1 MLRITRLTD
10 YGFILLAK
18 MCEDESS
25 LQNAKDMSEELDIPL
40 PTVSKVLKLLVQ
52 GNLLESQQGSQGGYH
67 LSKPA
72 KEISAAEI
80 IEVLEGPVSMTA
92 CCVTDGCDRNCAV
105 SNSWQKVNAVIVNEL
120 KSVSLADM
128 VADGINQE

>member
-67 LSKPA
+67 LSKKA
-72 KEISAAEI
+72 NEISAAEI

-128 VADGINQE
+128 VADGDN

>member
-25 LQNAKDMSEELDIPL
+25 LQNAKDMSDVLDIPL

-52 GNLLESQQGSQGGYH
+52 GNLLESQQGSRGGYH

-105 SNSWQKVNAVIVNEL
+105 SNSWQKVNAVIVNKL
-120 KSVSLADM
+120 KAVSLADM
-128 VADGINQE
+128 VADVAN

>member
-25 LQNAKDMSEELDIPL
+25 LQNAKDMSNELDIPL

-67 LSKPA
+67 LSKKA
-72 KEISAAEI
+72 NEISAAEI

-128 VADGINQE
+128 VADCNN

>member
-72 KEISAAEI
+72 KEISAAKI

-128 VADGINQE
+128 VADR

>member
-52 GNLLESQQGSQGGYH
+52 GDLLKSQQGSQGGYH

-72 KEISAAEI
+72 KEISAAKI

-128 VADGINQE
+128 VADGNN

>member
-72 KEISAAEI
+72 KEISAAKI

-120 KSVSLADM
+120 KSVSLAEM
-128 VADGINQE
+128 VADSTN

>member
-18 MCEDESS
+18 MCEDESL

-52 GNLLESQQGSQGGYH
+52 GNLLESQQGSQGGYN

-72 KEISAAEI
+72 KEISAAKI

-128 VADGINQE
+128 VADGIN

>member
-52 GNLLESQQGSQGGYH
+52 GNLLDSQQGSQGGYH

-128 VADGINQE
+128 VADSTN

>member
-52 GNLLESQQGSQGGYH
+52 GNLLESQQGSQGGYL

-128 VADGINQE
+128 VADR

>member
-72 KEISAAEI
+72 KEISAAKI

-128 VADGINQE
+128 VADGDN

>member
-18 MCEDESS
+18 MCEDESL

-72 KEISAAEI
+72 KEISAAKI

-120 KSVSLADM
+120 KSVSLAEM
-128 VADGINQE
+128 VADSTN

>member
-67 LSKPA
+67 LSKKA
-72 KEISAAEI
+72 NEISAAEI
-80 IEVLEGPVSMTA
+80 IEALEGPVSMTA

-128 VADGINQE
+128 VADGDN

>member
-52 GNLLESQQGSQGGYH
+52 GDLLESQQGSQGGYH

-128 VADGINQE
+128 VADGDN

>member
-25 LQNAKDMSEELDIPL
+25 LQNAKDMSKELDIPL

-52 GNLLESQQGSQGGYH
+52 GNLLESQQGSQGGYY

-72 KEISAAEI
+72 KEISAAKI

-128 VADGINQE
+128 VADGNN

>member
-18 MCEDESS
+18 MCEDESL

-52 GNLLESQQGSQGGYH
+52 GNLLESQQGSQGGYN

-72 KEISAAEI
+72 KEISAAKI

-128 VADGINQE
+128 VADGNN

>member
-92 CCVTDGCDRNCAV
+92 WCVTDGCDRNCAV

-128 VADGINQE
+128 VADGNN

>member
-128 VADGINQE
+128 VADGVN

>member
-128 VADGINQE
+128 VADR

>member
-40 PTVSKVLKLLVQ
+40 PTVSKVLKLLVK

-120 KSVSLADM
+120 KSVSLAEM
-128 VADGINQE
+128 VADSTN

>member
-18 MCEDESS
+18 MCEDESL

-67 LSKPA
+67 LSKKA
-72 KEISAAEI
+72 NEISAAEI

-128 VADGINQE
+128 VADGIN

>member
-52 GNLLESQQGSQGGYH
+52 GNLKPIIHLYQFLE
-67 LSKPA
+67 
-72 KEISAAEI
+72 
-80 IEVLEGPVSMTA
+80 
-92 CCVTDGCDRNCAV
+92 
-105 SNSWQKVNAVIVNEL
+105 
-120 KSVSLADM
+120 
-128 VADGINQE
+128 

>member
-18 MCEDESS
+18 MCEDEPS

-72 KEISAAEI
+72 KEISAAKI

-128 VADGINQE
+128 VADGNN

>member
-52 GNLLESQQGSQGGYH
+52 GNLLESQQGSQGGYN

-72 KEISAAEI
+72 KEISAAKI

-128 VADGINQE
+128 VADGDN

>member
-72 KEISAAEI
+72 KEISAAKI

-105 SNSWQKVNAVIVNEL
+105 SKSWQKVNAVIVNEL

-128 VADGINQE
+128 VADGDN

>member
-18 MCEDESS
+18 MCEDESL

-72 KEISAAEI
+72 KEISAAKI

-128 VADGINQE
+128 VADSTN

>member
-72 KEISAAEI
+72 KEISAAKI

-128 VADGINQE
+128 VADGNN